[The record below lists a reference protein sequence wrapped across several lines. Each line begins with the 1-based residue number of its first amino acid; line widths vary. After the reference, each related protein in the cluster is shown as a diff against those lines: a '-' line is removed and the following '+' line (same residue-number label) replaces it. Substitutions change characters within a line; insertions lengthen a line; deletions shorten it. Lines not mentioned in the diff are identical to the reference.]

1 MIHDKVNIILCQKG
15 EDYYFQ
21 RLILANTLFAAEII
35 MMRYFSTTASYA
47 LLENY
52 LITEPFLVRIFPYFP
67 VFSPNARRYGPEK
80 LRIWTLFMQ

>member
-1 MIHDKVNIILCQKG
+1 MLLVIHDKVNIILYQKG

-35 MMRYFSTTASYA
+35 MMRYVSTTASYT

-52 LITEPFLVRIFPYFP
+52 LIAEPFLVRIFPYS
-67 VFSPNARRYGPEK
+67 VRMREDTDQKK